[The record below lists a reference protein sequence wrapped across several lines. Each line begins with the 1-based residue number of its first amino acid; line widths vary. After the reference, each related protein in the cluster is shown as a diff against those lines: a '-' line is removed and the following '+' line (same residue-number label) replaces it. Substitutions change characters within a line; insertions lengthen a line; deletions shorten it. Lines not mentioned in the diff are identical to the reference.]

1 MTIVNCIKSKCLNNR
16 KGLCT
21 ANSIEYDG
29 LCQSYI
35 THTHA
40 KKHVGGMCIREHG
53 KLKHKS
59 NEVLK

>member
-1 MTIVNCIKSKCLNNR
+1 MTSVVCSKRKCLNN
-16 KGLCT
+16 KNNKCT
-21 ANSIEYDG
+21 AEMIEYDG

-35 THTHA
+35 TYSHA
-40 KKHVGGMCIREHG
+40 RKPKGGLCVRQHG

>member
-1 MTIVNCIKSKCLNNR
+1 MMAYASHIL
-16 KGLCT
+16 L
-21 ANSIEYDG
+21 
-29 LCQSYI
+29 
-35 THTHA
+35 THA

>member
-1 MTIVNCIKSKCLNNR
+1 MTSVVCSKHKCLNN
-16 KGLCT
+16 KNNECT
-21 ANSIEYDG
+21 AEVIEYDG

-35 THTHA
+35 TYGHA

>member
-1 MTIVNCIKSKCLNNR
+1 MTVIDCIKRKCLNNK
-16 KGLCT
+16 KGKCT
-21 ANSIEYDG
+21 AEVIEYDG

-35 THTHA
+35 THGHA
-40 KKHVGGMCIREHG
+40 RKPKGGLCVRSHG